1 MEVEARRAGANA
13 AGRLLSQR
21 RRIVAGVRDGGRESA
36 GRTSG
41 DFLPSDERAAHE
53 ERATGRGAVLDSLL
67 TRDSTRRLTT
77 RRLARSID
85 RLLHSQLIRSVIHR
99 KIFRQFWWRFSLPP
113 KFCSDPKI
121 STETFRNLVRTLYHV

>member
-53 ERATGRGAVLDSLL
+53 ERDEERQC
-67 TRDSTRRLTT
+67 STRP
-77 RRLARSID
+77 
-85 RLLHSQLIRSVIHR
+85 
-99 KIFRQFWWRFSLPP
+99 W
-113 KFCSDPKI
+113 
-121 STETFRNLVRTLYHV
+121 TETRLVG